1 MSLDVNMSSTTDGNA
16 DTAPEADWKPPTGK
30 LSNFYYRGGAP
41 ITRSQMVSMFSSAKI
56 REYKGHKEKVHSVAW
71 NADGRRLASG
81 SVDKTARV
89 WSPQRST
96 DVKYSTELKGHT
108 GSVDQLDWNPTHPDR
123 LATASSDQT
132 VRIWDQRSG
141 KCTAKVD
148 TEGENINICWSPDGN
163 DIAVGDK
170 NDKITFIDTRTNQI
184 KFTKDF
190 RYEVNEFTW
199 NLANNLFCVTTG
211 QGNIELYDYPSF
223 EQVATGRGH
232 TSSCYSVE
240 ADPSGNY
247 LAAGSADGS
256 VSLWDMESMNCIRA
270 FGKLTHPVRTLSFS
284 FDAQYIAYASED
296 HFIDISHVQ
305 SGESVKNIECSAAMN
320 TVAWSPRDY
329 YLAYAGDETASDGK
343 YAGNLRIFSMK
354 DPREQN

>member
-1 MSLDVNMSSTTDGNA
+1 MVHT
-16 DTAPEADWKPPTGK
+16 EQ
-30 LSNFYYRGGAP
+30 FYFIA
-41 ITRSQMVSMFSSAKI
+41 
-56 REYKGHKEKVHSVAW
+56 
-71 NADGRRLASG
+71 
-81 SVDKTARV
+81 
-89 WSPQRST
+89 
-96 DVKYSTELKGHT
+96 
-108 GSVDQLDWNPTHPDR
+108 
-123 LATASSDQT
+123 
-132 VRIWDQRSG
+132 G

-223 EQVATGRGH
+223 EQIATGRGH

-256 VSLWDMESMNCIRA
+256 VSLWDMESMNCVRS
-270 FGKLTHPVRTLSFS
+270 FGKLTQVSSFDVVPRYLTALCRHPVRTLSFS

-296 HFIDISHVQ
+296 HFIDIVSSLIHEAVCQIDTLIVHQSHVQ

-354 DPREQN
+354 DPREQNQIRYSLLKYQQD